1 VQAFK
6 FLKEL
11 GLEKPSWLPN
21 FSGKDKNG
29 AEQVRCSA
37 AIEIMRQTCLR
48 YCFPFTTP
56 WPRQTCA
63 RVVYAGRTPC
73 TR

>member
-21 FSGKDKNG
+21 FSGKDQNG
-29 AEQVRCSA
+29 AEQVRHDA
-37 AIEIMRQTCLR
+37 TL
-48 YCFPFTTP
+48 
-56 WPRQTCA
+56 
-63 RVVYAGRTPC
+63 
-73 TR
+73 